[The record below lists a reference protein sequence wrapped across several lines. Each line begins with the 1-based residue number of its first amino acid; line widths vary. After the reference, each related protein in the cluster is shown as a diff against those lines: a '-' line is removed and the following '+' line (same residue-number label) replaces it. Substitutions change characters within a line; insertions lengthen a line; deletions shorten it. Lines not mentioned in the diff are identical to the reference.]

1 MSDTDYIKSKLATLK
16 STCGTLSEAL
26 SIAKTEL
33 EKDGAIKRFEYCY
46 ELAWKTMKLFLEFE
60 GKETGNTPRAVIKE
74 AFLARYINEEETWIE
89 MIQDRNLII
98 HTYDQQK
105 SELLFQGLKEYDT
118 AFSELITNLENTIIK
133 FER

>member
-1 MSDTDYIKSKLATLK
+1 MSDTDYIKSKLSTLK
-16 STCGTLSEAL
+16 TACRMLSEAL

-33 EKDGAIKRFEYCY
+33 EKGAIKRFEYCY
-46 ELAWKTMKLFLEFE
+46 ELAWKAMKLFLEFE
-60 GKETGNTPRAVIKE
+60 GKETGNTPRAVIKD
-74 AFLARYINEEETWIE
+74 AFLARYINDEETWLE

-105 SELLFQGLKEYDT
+105 SELLFQGLKEYDR

-133 FER
+133 FKR